1 MSHLSDPRRYT
12 PIYDEN
18 FYYAIW
24 RTHTHTHGARHPSP
38 FDTFARD
45 NLEHG
50 VNGNYIPSRRV
61 RFDPDVRRWNFMR
74 ARKIPIPSV
83 RESGGWLV
91 GWWFREF
98 RRERHLLVTI
108 FLNREQH
115 EPLRATLRRNIFQS
129 DCSGSISDGRVII
142 ASKIEVKKGVHVRLD
157 YLMIHRLYGLFR
169 AVYTAVAPLERC
181 KCEARKGCAEARGHG
196 DTAIATSST
205 LCTLISG
212 LFDRSWV
219 IVNYV

>member
-1 MSHLSDPRRYT
+1 MRYGVH
-12 PIYDEN
+12 
-18 FYYAIW
+18 
-24 RTHTHTHGARHPSP
+24 THTHTVQDTLHPSIRSRATTSSTVLMEIIFLP
-38 FDTFARD
+38 GEFDS
-45 NLEHG
+45 
-50 VNGNYIPSRRV
+50 IPMSGAGILCALVKSRFHQFENRV
-61 RFDPDVRRWNFMR
+61 V
-74 ARKIPIPSV
+74 
-83 RESGGWLV
+83 GWLV